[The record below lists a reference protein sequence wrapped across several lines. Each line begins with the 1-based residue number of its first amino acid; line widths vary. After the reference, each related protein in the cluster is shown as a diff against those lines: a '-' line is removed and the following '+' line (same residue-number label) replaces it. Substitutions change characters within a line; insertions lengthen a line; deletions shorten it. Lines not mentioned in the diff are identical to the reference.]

1 MNISKLEIF
10 GFKSFAKKE
19 TVLFNSGIT
28 GIVGPNGCGKTN
40 IVDAIRWVLGEQ
52 KTKRLRSSKMEEVIF
67 NGASNVKPL
76 GLCEVFLTIENNKGL
91 LPVEYSEVEIGR
103 RLYRSGESE
112 YFINRNNCRLKDIS
126 NLFVDTG
133 LTSDAYSVIELN
145 MIEQILS
152 DKDDSRR
159 NMFEEAAGVNKYK
172 AKRRSTLKKFDL
184 NSRDLERIDDII
196 VEIQIQVKALDLQ
209 LKRFKRHE
217 KLTNELQELEID
229 LASARANDLANII
242 APLEEMLKK
251 KNKLLQKNTSKKE
264 VESVEFDN
272 ARDLYLKEKESL
284 SKMKAKV
291 DNLTEKLLSEI
302 QEKNQESSRGVGLLE
317 DELQKKIS
325 QLNQFDKDYIKIV
338 SNQDVTKSLSD
349 ESKEKFK
356 NKNYTVIETD
366 KKYEKLKASIQD
378 YKDKI
383 DKYRKE
389 QEFDFSK
396 MDESIKKIKDKINN
410 SNLELENK
418 ENEVNKA
425 FIKMESIRAKLD
437 SDKFSKDD
445 LFYEIKEA
453 EMKIA
458 ESKIKKTQIEQNIIE
473 KFGSNVKLKKLKEYN
488 ISDMVFRV
496 EKIKRSID
504 SIGPINWAVKDE
516 YEEKS
521 SRLNNLLEQKSDL
534 IDAENNLKEAIKK
547 IDNVAQKQFLD
558 TYDKVKE
565 NFETMFTVFFNGG
578 KGSIELS
585 DPSDPLN
592 SDINIF
598 AQPPGKRNNSLKMLS
613 AGEKS
618 LTAIAL
624 LFSIYQYKPSPFC
637 ILDEI
642 DAPLDDIN
650 IKKFTD
656 VFELWKTGGALE
668 IEEIKKNDDEYHF
681 NVTRCKYA
689 EMYNEMGLKD
699 IGQLLSCNRDYNF
712 SVGFDKNLI
721 LERKKTIMEGHSC
734 CTFRYSNKEKT

>member
-1 MNISKLEIF
+1 MHISKLEIF

-19 TVLFNSGIT
+19 TVVFDSGIT

-52 KTKRLRSSKMEEVIF
+52 KTKRLRSSKMEDVIF

-159 NMFEEAAGVNKYK
+159 QMFEEAAGVNKYK
-172 AKRRSTLKKFDL
+172 AKRKSALRKFDL

-196 VEIQIQVKALDLQ
+196 LEIEIQVKALDLQ

-217 KLTNELQELEID
+217 KLTSELKELELD
-229 LASARANDLANII
+229 LASARMTDLENVIL
-242 APLEEMLKK
+242 PLEEMLKK
-251 KNKLLQKNTSKKE
+251 KNKVLQKTNSKKE

-272 ARDLYLKEKESL
+272 SREAYLKEKESL
-284 SKMKAKV
+284 ATMKAKV
-291 DNLTEKLLSEI
+291 DKLTEKLLLEI
-302 QEKNQESSRGVGLLE
+302 QEKNLESSKGVGLLE

-338 SNQDVTKSLSD
+338 SNQDVTNSLSD

-356 NKNYTVIETD
+356 NNNYTVIETD
-366 KKYEKLKASIQD
+366 KKYEKLKASIED

-396 MDESIKKIKDKINN
+396 MDESIKKIQDQINSN
-410 SNLELENK
+410 NLELEKK
-418 ENEVNKA
+418 ENDANKA

-437 SDKFSKDD
+437 SEKFSKDD

-473 KFGSNVKLKKLKEYN
+473 KFGNDVVLRDVKDYN

-516 YEEKS
+516 HEEKTA
-521 SRLNNLLEQKSDL
+521 RLNNLLEQKADL

-547 IDNVAQKQFLD
+547 IDMVAQEQFFE
-558 TYDKVKE
+558 TYNQVKE
-565 NFETMFTVFFNGG
+565 NFEKIFTVFFNGG

-585 DPSDPLN
+585 DPNDPLN

-598 AQPPGKRNNSLKMLS
+598 AQPPGKRNNTLKMLS

-656 VFELWKTGGALE
+656 VIKDYSKTTQF
-668 IEEIKKNDDEYHF
+668 IM
-681 NVTRCKYA
+681 VTHNKLTMESADCIYGVTA
-689 EMYNEMGLKD
+689 EKQGISKLMSID
-699 IGQLLSCNRDYNF
+699 F
-712 SVGFDKNLI
+712 S
-721 LERKKTIMEGHSC
+721 
-734 CTFRYSNKEKT
+734 

>member
-19 TVLFNSGIT
+19 TILFNSGIT

-172 AKRRSTLKKFDL
+172 SKRRSALKKFDL

-217 KLTNELQELEID
+217 KLTNELQELELN
-229 LASARANDLANII
+229 LASARVADLANII

-272 ARDLYLKEKESL
+272 ARDSYLNEKESL

-291 DNLTEKLLSEI
+291 DSLTEKLLSEI

-338 SNQDVTKSLSD
+338 SNQDVTKNLSD

-396 MDESIKKIKDKINN
+396 MDESIKKIKDKINAN
-410 SNLELENK
+410 NLELENK
-418 ENEVNKA
+418 ENDVNKA

-458 ESKIKKTQIEQNIIE
+458 ESKIKKNQIEQSVIE
-473 KFGSNVKLKKLKEYN
+473 KFGSDVKLKHLKEYN
-488 ISDMVFRV
+488 ISDMVFRI

-516 YEEKS
+516 HEEKS
-521 SRLNNLLEQKSDL
+521 ARLNNLLDQKSDL

-547 IDNVAQKQFLD
+547 IDRVAQEQFLK
-558 TYDKVKE
+558 TYNEVKE

-585 DPSDPLN
+585 DGNDPLN

-650 IKKFTD
+650 IKKFTEVIKD
-656 VFELWKTGGALE
+656 YSKTTQF
-668 IEEIKKNDDEYHF
+668 IM
-681 NVTRCKYA
+681 VTHNKLTMESADCIYGVTA
-689 EMYNEMGLKD
+689 EKQGISKLMSID
-699 IGQLLSCNRDYNF
+699 F
-712 SVGFDKNLI
+712 S
-721 LERKKTIMEGHSC
+721 
-734 CTFRYSNKEKT
+734 

>member
-1 MNISKLEIF
+1 MHISKLEIF

-19 TVLFNSGIT
+19 TVVFDSGIT

-52 KTKRLRSSKMEEVIF
+52 KTKRLRSSKMEDVIF

-159 NMFEEAAGVNKYK
+159 QMFEEAAGVNKYK
-172 AKRRSTLKKFDL
+172 AKRKSALRKFDL

-196 VEIQIQVKALDLQ
+196 LEIEIQVKALDLQ

-217 KLTNELQELEID
+217 KLTSELKELELD
-229 LASARANDLANII
+229 LASARMTDLENVIL
-242 APLEEMLKK
+242 PLEEMLKK
-251 KNKLLQKNTSKKE
+251 KNKVLQKTNSKKE

-272 ARDLYLKEKESL
+272 SREAYLKEKESL
-284 SKMKAKV
+284 ATMKAKV
-291 DNLTEKLLSEI
+291 DKLTEKLLLEI
-302 QEKNQESSRGVGLLE
+302 QEKNLESSKGVGLLE

-338 SNQDVTKSLSD
+338 SNQDVTNSLSD

-356 NKNYTVIETD
+356 NNNYTVIETD
-366 KKYEKLKASIQD
+366 KKYEKLKASIED

-396 MDESIKKIKDKINN
+396 MDESIKKIQDQINSN
-410 SNLELENK
+410 NLELEKK
-418 ENEVNKA
+418 ENDVNKA

-473 KFGSNVKLKKLKEYN
+473 KFGNDVVLRDVKDYN

-504 SIGPINWAVKDE
+504 SIGPINWAAKDE
-516 YEEKS
+516 HEEKTA
-521 SRLNNLLEQKSDL
+521 RLNNLLEQKADL

-547 IDNVAQKQFLD
+547 IDMVAQEQFFE
-558 TYDKVKE
+558 TYNQVKE
-565 NFETMFTVFFNGG
+565 NFEKMFTVFFNGG

-585 DPSDPLN
+585 DPNDPLN

-598 AQPPGKRNNSLKMLS
+598 AQPPGKRNNTLKMLS

-656 VFELWKTGGALE
+656 VIKDYSKTTQF
-668 IEEIKKNDDEYHF
+668 IM
-681 NVTRCKYA
+681 VTHNKLTMESADCIYGVTA
-689 EMYNEMGLKD
+689 EKQGISKLMSID
-699 IGQLLSCNRDYNF
+699 F
-712 SVGFDKNLI
+712 S
-721 LERKKTIMEGHSC
+721 
-734 CTFRYSNKEKT
+734 

>member
-19 TVLFNSGIT
+19 TILFNSGIT

-159 NMFEEAAGVNKYK
+159 KMFEEAAGVNKYK
-172 AKRRSTLKKFDL
+172 SKRRSALKKFDL

-196 VEIQIQVKALDLQ
+196 VEIQLQVKALDLQ

-217 KLTNELQELEID
+217 KLSRELKELEID
-229 LASARANDLANII
+229 LSSARIMDLDNII
-242 APLEEMLKK
+242 VPLESMLKK
-251 KNKLLQKNTSKKE
+251 KNTLLKKNTSKKE

-272 ARDLYLKEKESL
+272 ARDAYLKEKEEL

-291 DNLTEKLLSEI
+291 DKLTENLLSEI
-302 QEKNQESSRGVGLLE
+302 QEKNQESSKGVGLLE
-317 DELQKKIS
+317 DELQKKIN

-338 SNQDVTKSLSD
+338 SNKDVTKTLST

-366 KKYEKLKASIQD
+366 KKYDKLKASIKD

-383 DKYRKE
+383 DKYRKDK
-389 QEFDFSK
+389 EFDFSK
-396 MDESIKKIKDKINN
+396 MDESIKNIQDKIN
-410 SNLELENK
+410 SNNLDLEKK
-418 ENEVNKA
+418 ENDVNKA
-425 FIKMESIRAKLD
+425 FINMETIRAKLD

-458 ESKIKKTQIEQNIIE
+458 ESNLKKSQIMQTMVE
-473 KFGSNVKLKKLKEYN
+473 KFGKDIKLKSLKEYN

-496 EKIKRSID
+496 EKIKRSIE

-516 YEEKS
+516 HEEKS
-521 SRLNNLLEQKSDL
+521 ARLNNLLNQKSDL

-547 IDNVAQKQFLD
+547 IDNVAQEQFFE
-558 TYDKVKE
+558 TYNKVRD

-578 KGSIELS
+578 KGSLELS
-585 DPSDPLN
+585 DPDDPLN

-656 VFELWKTGGALE
+656 VIKDYSKTTQF
-668 IEEIKKNDDEYHF
+668 IM
-681 NVTRCKYA
+681 VTHNKLTMESADCIYGVTA
-689 EMYNEMGLKD
+689 EKQGISKLMSID
-699 IGQLLSCNRDYNF
+699 F
-712 SVGFDKNLI
+712 S
-721 LERKKTIMEGHSC
+721 
-734 CTFRYSNKEKT
+734 

>member
-1 MNISKLEIF
+1 MHISKLEIF

-19 TVLFNSGIT
+19 TVVFDSGIT

-52 KTKRLRSSKMEEVIF
+52 KTKRLRSSKMEDVIF

-159 NMFEEAAGVNKYK
+159 QMFEEAAGVNKYK
-172 AKRRSTLKKFDL
+172 AKRRSALKKFDL

-196 VEIQIQVKALDLQ
+196 LEIEIQVKALDLQ

-217 KLTNELQELEID
+217 KLTSELKELELD
-229 LASARANDLANII
+229 LASARITDLENVIL
-242 APLEEMLKK
+242 PLEEMLKK
-251 KNKLLQKNTSKKE
+251 KNKVLQKTTSKKE

-272 ARDLYLKEKESL
+272 SREAYLKEKESL
-284 SKMKAKV
+284 ARMKAKV
-291 DNLTEKLLSEI
+291 DKLTEKLLSEI
-302 QEKNQESSRGVGLLE
+302 QEKNQESSKGVGLLE
-317 DELQKKIS
+317 DELQKKIN

-349 ESKEKFK
+349 ESREKFK

-396 MDESIKKIKDKINN
+396 MDESIKKIQDQIN
-410 SNLELENK
+410 SNNLDLEKK
-418 ENEVNKA
+418 ENDVNKA

-473 KFGSNVKLKKLKEYN
+473 KFGNDVVLRDVKDYN

-516 YEEKS
+516 HEEKTE
-521 SRLNNLLEQKSDL
+521 RLNNLLQQRSDL

-547 IDNVAQKQFLD
+547 IDIVAEEQFLD
-558 TYDKVKE
+558 TYNQVKE
-565 NFETMFTVFFNGG
+565 NFEKMFTVFFNGG
-578 KGSIELS
+578 KGTIELS
-585 DPSDPLN
+585 DQNDPLN

-656 VFELWKTGGALE
+656 VIKDYSKTTQF
-668 IEEIKKNDDEYHF
+668 IM
-681 NVTRCKYA
+681 VTHNKLTMESADCIYGVTA
-689 EMYNEMGLKD
+689 EKQGISKLMSID
-699 IGQLLSCNRDYNF
+699 F
-712 SVGFDKNLI
+712 S
-721 LERKKTIMEGHSC
+721 
-734 CTFRYSNKEKT
+734 

>member
-1 MNISKLEIF
+1 
-10 GFKSFAKKE
+10 
-19 TVLFNSGIT
+19 
-28 GIVGPNGCGKTN
+28 
-40 IVDAIRWVLGEQ
+40 
-52 KTKRLRSSKMEEVIF
+52 MEEVIF

-159 NMFEEAAGVNKYK
+159 KMFEEAAGVNKYK
-172 AKRRSTLKKFDL
+172 SKRRSALKKFDL

-196 VEIQIQVKALDLQ
+196 VEIQLQVKALDLQ

-217 KLTNELQELEID
+217 KLSRELKELEID
-229 LASARANDLANII
+229 LSSARIMDLDNII
-242 APLEEMLKK
+242 VPLESMLKK
-251 KNKLLQKNTSKKE
+251 KNTLLKKNTSKKE

-272 ARDLYLKEKESL
+272 ARDAYLKEKEEL

-291 DNLTEKLLSEI
+291 DKLTENLLSEI
-302 QEKNQESSRGVGLLE
+302 QEKNQESSKGVGLLE
-317 DELQKKIS
+317 DELQKKIN

-338 SNQDVTKSLSD
+338 SNKDVTKTLST

-366 KKYEKLKASIQD
+366 KKYDKLKASIKD

-383 DKYRKE
+383 DKYRKDK
-389 QEFDFSK
+389 EFDFSK
-396 MDESIKKIKDKINN
+396 MDESIKNIQDKIN
-410 SNLELENK
+410 SNNLDLEKK
-418 ENEVNKA
+418 ENDVNKA
-425 FIKMESIRAKLD
+425 FINMETIRAKLD

-458 ESKIKKTQIEQNIIE
+458 ESNLKKSQIMQTMVE
-473 KFGSNVKLKKLKEYN
+473 KFGKDIKLKSLKEYN

-496 EKIKRSID
+496 EKIKRSIE

-516 YEEKS
+516 HEEKS
-521 SRLNNLLEQKSDL
+521 ARLNNLLNQKSDL

-547 IDNVAQKQFLD
+547 IDNIAQEQFFE
-558 TYDKVKE
+558 TYNKVRD

-578 KGSIELS
+578 KGSLELS
-585 DPSDPLN
+585 DPDDPLN

-656 VFELWKTGGALE
+656 VIKDYSKTTQF
-668 IEEIKKNDDEYHF
+668 IM
-681 NVTRCKYA
+681 VTHNKLTMESADCIYGVTA
-689 EMYNEMGLKD
+689 EKQGISKLMSID
-699 IGQLLSCNRDYNF
+699 F
-712 SVGFDKNLI
+712 S
-721 LERKKTIMEGHSC
+721 
-734 CTFRYSNKEKT
+734 

>member
-1 MNISKLEIF
+1 MHISKLEIF

-19 TVLFNSGIT
+19 TVVFDSGIT

-52 KTKRLRSSKMEEVIF
+52 KTKRLRSSKMEDVIF

-159 NMFEEAAGVNKYK
+159 QMFEEAAGVNKYK
-172 AKRRSTLKKFDL
+172 AKRRSALKKFDL

-196 VEIQIQVKALDLQ
+196 LEIEIQVKALDLQ

-217 KLTNELQELEID
+217 KLTSELKELELD
-229 LASARANDLANII
+229 LASARITDLENVIL
-242 APLEEMLKK
+242 PLEEMLKK
-251 KNKLLQKNTSKKE
+251 KNKVLQKTTSKKE

-272 ARDLYLKEKESL
+272 SREAYLKEKESL
-284 SKMKAKV
+284 ATMKAKV
-291 DNLTEKLLSEI
+291 DKLTEKLLSEI
-302 QEKNQESSRGVGLLE
+302 QEKNQESSKGVGLLE
-317 DELQKKIS
+317 DELQKKIN

-338 SNQDVTKSLSD
+338 SNQDVTKNLSD
-349 ESKEKFK
+349 ESREKFK

-378 YKDKI
+378 YRDKI

-396 MDESIKKIKDKINN
+396 MDESIKKIQDQIN
-410 SNLELENK
+410 SNNLDLEKK
-418 ENEVNKA
+418 ENDVNKA

-473 KFGSNVKLKKLKEYN
+473 KFGNDIVLRDVKDYN

-516 YEEKS
+516 HEEKTA
-521 SRLNNLLEQKSDL
+521 RLNNLLEQKADL

-547 IDNVAQKQFLD
+547 IDIVAQEQFFD
-558 TYDKVKE
+558 TYNQVKE

-585 DPSDPLN
+585 DPNDPLN

-656 VFELWKTGGALE
+656 VIKDYSKTTQF
-668 IEEIKKNDDEYHF
+668 IM
-681 NVTRCKYA
+681 VTHNKLTMESADCIYGVTA
-689 EMYNEMGLKD
+689 EKQGISKLMSID
-699 IGQLLSCNRDYNF
+699 F
-712 SVGFDKNLI
+712 S
-721 LERKKTIMEGHSC
+721 
-734 CTFRYSNKEKT
+734 

>member
-1 MNISKLEIF
+1 MHISKLEIF

-19 TVLFNSGIT
+19 TVVFDSGIT

-52 KTKRLRSSKMEEVIF
+52 KTKRLRSSKMEDVIF

-159 NMFEEAAGVNKYK
+159 QMFEEAAGVNKYK
-172 AKRRSTLKKFDL
+172 AKRRSALKKFDL

-196 VEIQIQVKALDLQ
+196 LEIEIQVKALDLQ

-217 KLTNELQELEID
+217 KLTRELKELELD
-229 LASARANDLANII
+229 LASARITDLENVIL
-242 APLEEMLKK
+242 PLEEMLKK
-251 KNKLLQKNTSKKE
+251 KNKVLQKTTSKKE

-272 ARDLYLKEKESL
+272 SREAYLKEKESL
-284 SKMKAKV
+284 AIMKAKV
-291 DNLTEKLLSEI
+291 DKLTEKLLSEI
-302 QEKNQESSRGVGLLE
+302 QEKNQESSKGVGLLE
-317 DELQKKIS
+317 DELQKKIN

-349 ESKEKFK
+349 ESREKFK

-396 MDESIKKIKDKINN
+396 MDESIKKIQDQIN
-410 SNLELENK
+410 SNNLDLEKK
-418 ENEVNKA
+418 ENDVNKA

-473 KFGSNVKLKKLKEYN
+473 KFGNDVVLRDVKDYN

-516 YEEKS
+516 HEEKTA
-521 SRLNNLLEQKSDL
+521 RLNNLLEQKADL

-547 IDNVAQKQFLD
+547 IDIVAQEQFFD
-558 TYDKVKE
+558 TYNQVKE

-585 DPSDPLN
+585 DSNDPLN

-656 VFELWKTGGALE
+656 VIKDYSKTTQF
-668 IEEIKKNDDEYHF
+668 IM
-681 NVTRCKYA
+681 VTHNKLTMESADCIYGVTA
-689 EMYNEMGLKD
+689 EKQGISKLMSID
-699 IGQLLSCNRDYNF
+699 F
-712 SVGFDKNLI
+712 S
-721 LERKKTIMEGHSC
+721 
-734 CTFRYSNKEKT
+734 

>member
-1 MNISKLEIF
+1 
-10 GFKSFAKKE
+10 
-19 TVLFNSGIT
+19 
-28 GIVGPNGCGKTN
+28 
-40 IVDAIRWVLGEQ
+40 
-52 KTKRLRSSKMEEVIF
+52 MEDVIF

-76 GLCEVFLTIENNKGL
+76 GLCEVYLTIENNKGL

-159 NMFEEAAGVNKYK
+159 QMFEEAAGVNKYK
-172 AKRRSTLKKFDL
+172 AKRRSALKKFDL

-196 VEIQIQVKALDLQ
+196 LEIEIQVKALDLQ

-217 KLTNELQELEID
+217 KLTSELKELELD
-229 LASARANDLANII
+229 LASARITDLENVIL
-242 APLEEMLKK
+242 PLEEMLKK
-251 KNKLLQKNTSKKE
+251 KNKVLQKTTSEKE

-272 ARDLYLKEKESL
+272 SREAYLKEKESL
-284 SKMKAKV
+284 ATMKAKV
-291 DNLTEKLLSEI
+291 DKLTEKLLLEI
-302 QEKNQESSRGVGLLE
+302 QEKNIESSKGVGLLE

-338 SNQDVTKSLSD
+338 SNQDVTNSLSD

-396 MDESIKKIKDKINN
+396 MDESIKKIQDQIN
-410 SNLELENK
+410 SNNLDLEKK
-418 ENEVNKA
+418 ENDVNKA

-473 KFGSNVKLKKLKEYN
+473 KFGNDVVLKDIKDYN

-516 YEEKS
+516 HEEKTA
-521 SRLNNLLEQKSDL
+521 RLNNLLQQRSDL

-547 IDNVAQKQFLD
+547 IDIVAQDQFLD
-558 TYDKVKE
+558 TYNQVKE
-565 NFETMFTVFFNGG
+565 NFEKMFTVFFNGG
-578 KGSIELS
+578 KGTIKLS
-585 DPSDPLN
+585 DPNDPLN

-656 VFELWKTGGALE
+656 VIKNYSKTTQF
-668 IEEIKKNDDEYHF
+668 IM
-681 NVTRCKYA
+681 VTHNKLTMESADCIYGVTSEKQGISKL
-689 EMYNEMGLKD
+689 MSID
-699 IGQLLSCNRDYNF
+699 F
-712 SVGFDKNLI
+712 S
-721 LERKKTIMEGHSC
+721 
-734 CTFRYSNKEKT
+734 

>member
-67 NGASNVKPL
+67 NGTSNVKPL

-172 AKRRSTLKKFDL
+172 AKRRSALKKFDL

-217 KLTNELQELEID
+217 KLTKELQELELD
-229 LASARANDLANII
+229 LASARVADLAKII
-242 APLEEMLKK
+242 TPLEEMLKK

-272 ARDLYLKEKESL
+272 ARDTYLKEKESL

-291 DNLTEKLLSEI
+291 DSLTEKLLSEI

-317 DELQKKIS
+317 DELQRKIS

-396 MDESIKKIKDKINN
+396 MDESIKKIKDKININ
-410 SNLELENK
+410 NLELENK
-418 ENEVNKA
+418 ENDVNKA

-437 SDKFSKDD
+437 SDNFSKDD

-473 KFGSNVKLKKLKEYN
+473 KFGSNVKLKQLKEYN

-521 SRLNNLLEQKSDL
+521 ARLNNLLEQKSDL

-547 IDNVAQKQFLD
+547 IDNVAQEQFLN
-558 TYDKVKE
+558 TYNDVKE

-585 DPSDPLN
+585 DPKDPLN

-598 AQPPGKRNNSLKMLS
+598 AQPPGKRNDSLKMLS

-650 IKKFTD
+650 IKKFTEVIKD
-656 VFELWKTGGALE
+656 YSKTTQF
-668 IEEIKKNDDEYHF
+668 IM
-681 NVTRCKYA
+681 VTHNKLTMESADCIYGVTA
-689 EMYNEMGLKD
+689 EKQGISKLMSID
-699 IGQLLSCNRDYNF
+699 F
-712 SVGFDKNLI
+712 S
-721 LERKKTIMEGHSC
+721 
-734 CTFRYSNKEKT
+734 

>member
-1 MNISKLEIF
+1 MHISKLEIF

-19 TVLFNSGIT
+19 TVVFDSGIT

-52 KTKRLRSSKMEEVIF
+52 KTKRLRSSKMEDVIF

-152 DKDDSRR
+152 DRDDSRR
-159 NMFEEAAGVNKYK
+159 QMFEEAAGVNKYK
-172 AKRRSTLKKFDL
+172 AKRKSALRKFDL

-196 VEIQIQVKALDLQ
+196 LEIEIQVKALDLQ

-217 KLTNELQELEID
+217 KLTSELKELELD
-229 LASARANDLANII
+229 LASARMTDLENVIL
-242 APLEEMLKK
+242 PLEEMLKK
-251 KNKLLQKNTSKKE
+251 KNKVLQKTNSKKE

-272 ARDLYLKEKESL
+272 SREAYLKEKESL
-284 SKMKAKV
+284 ATMKAKV
-291 DNLTEKLLSEI
+291 DKLTEKLLLEI
-302 QEKNQESSRGVGLLE
+302 QEKNLESSKGVGLLE

-338 SNQDVTKSLSD
+338 SNQDVTNSLSD

-356 NKNYTVIETD
+356 NNNYTVIETD
-366 KKYEKLKASIQD
+366 KKYEKLKASIED

-396 MDESIKKIKDKINN
+396 MDESIKKIQDQINSN
-410 SNLELENK
+410 NLELEKK
-418 ENEVNKA
+418 ENDVNKA

-473 KFGSNVKLKKLKEYN
+473 KFGNDVVLRDVKDYN

-516 YEEKS
+516 HEEKTA
-521 SRLNNLLEQKSDL
+521 RLNNLLEQKADL

-547 IDNVAQKQFLD
+547 IDMVAQEQFFD
-558 TYDKVKE
+558 TYNQVKE
-565 NFETMFTVFFNGG
+565 NFEKMFTVFFNGG

-585 DPSDPLN
+585 DPNDPLN

-598 AQPPGKRNNSLKMLS
+598 AQPPGKRNNTLKMLS

-656 VFELWKTGGALE
+656 VIKDYSKTTQF
-668 IEEIKKNDDEYHF
+668 IM
-681 NVTRCKYA
+681 VTHNKLTMESADCIYGVTA
-689 EMYNEMGLKD
+689 EKQGISKLMSID
-699 IGQLLSCNRDYNF
+699 F
-712 SVGFDKNLI
+712 S
-721 LERKKTIMEGHSC
+721 
-734 CTFRYSNKEKT
+734 

>member
-19 TVLFNSGIT
+19 TILFNSGIT

-126 NLFVDTG
+126 NLFIDTG

-159 NMFEEAAGVNKYK
+159 KMFEEAAGVNKYK
-172 AKRRSTLKKFDL
+172 SKRQSALKKFDL

-196 VEIQIQVKALDLQ
+196 VEIQLQVKALDLQ

-217 KLTNELQELEID
+217 KLSSELKELEID
-229 LASARANDLANII
+229 LSSARIMDLDNII
-242 APLEEMLKK
+242 VPLESMLKK
-251 KNKLLQKNTSKKE
+251 KNTLLKKNTSKKE

-272 ARDLYLKEKESL
+272 ARDAYLKEKEEL
-284 SKMKAKV
+284 SKMKAKI
-291 DNLTEKLLSEI
+291 DKLTENLLSEI
-302 QEKNQESSRGVGLLE
+302 QEKNQESSKGVGLLE
-317 DELQKKIS
+317 DELQKKIN

-338 SNQDVTKSLSD
+338 SNKDVTKTLST

-366 KKYEKLKASIQD
+366 KKYDKLKASIKD

-383 DKYRKE
+383 DKYRKDK
-389 QEFDFSK
+389 EFDFSK
-396 MDESIKKIKDKINN
+396 MDESIKNIQDKIN
-410 SNLELENK
+410 SNNLDLEKK
-418 ENEVNKA
+418 ENDVNKA
-425 FIKMESIRAKLD
+425 FINMETIRAKLD

-458 ESKIKKTQIEQNIIE
+458 ESNLKKSQIMQTMVE
-473 KFGSNVKLKKLKEYN
+473 KFGKDIKLKSLKEYN

-496 EKIKRSID
+496 EKIKRSIE

-516 YEEKS
+516 HEEKS
-521 SRLNNLLEQKSDL
+521 ARLNNLLNQKSDL

-547 IDNVAQKQFLD
+547 IDNIAQEQFFE
-558 TYDKVKE
+558 TYNKVRD

-578 KGSIELS
+578 KGSLELS
-585 DPSDPLN
+585 DPDNPLN

-656 VFELWKTGGALE
+656 VIKDYSKTTQF
-668 IEEIKKNDDEYHF
+668 IM
-681 NVTRCKYA
+681 VTHNKLTMESADCIYGVTA
-689 EMYNEMGLKD
+689 EKQGISKLMSID
-699 IGQLLSCNRDYNF
+699 F
-712 SVGFDKNLI
+712 S
-721 LERKKTIMEGHSC
+721 
-734 CTFRYSNKEKT
+734 

>member
-1 MNISKLEIF
+1 MHISKLEIF

-19 TVLFNSGIT
+19 TVVFDSGIT

-52 KTKRLRSSKMEEVIF
+52 KTKRLRSSKMEDVIF

-159 NMFEEAAGVNKYK
+159 QMFEEAAGVNKYK
-172 AKRRSTLKKFDL
+172 AKRKSALRKFDL

-196 VEIQIQVKALDLQ
+196 LEIEIQVKALDLQ

-217 KLTNELQELEID
+217 KLTSELKELELD
-229 LASARANDLANII
+229 LASARMTDLENVIL
-242 APLEEMLKK
+242 PLEEMLKK
-251 KNKLLQKNTSKKE
+251 KNKVLQKTNSKKE

-272 ARDLYLKEKESL
+272 SREAYLKEKESL
-284 SKMKAKV
+284 ATMKAKV
-291 DNLTEKLLSEI
+291 DKLTEKLLLEI
-302 QEKNQESSRGVGLLE
+302 QEKNLESSKGVGLLE

-338 SNQDVTKSLSD
+338 SNQDVTNSLSD

-356 NKNYTVIETD
+356 NNNYTVIETD
-366 KKYEKLKASIQD
+366 KKYEKLKASIED

-396 MDESIKKIKDKINN
+396 MDESIKKIQDQINSN
-410 SNLELENK
+410 NLELEKK
-418 ENEVNKA
+418 ENDVNKA

-473 KFGSNVKLKKLKEYN
+473 KFGNDVVLRDVKDYN

-516 YEEKS
+516 HEEKTA
-521 SRLNNLLEQKSDL
+521 RLNNLLEQKADL

-547 IDNVAQKQFLD
+547 IDIVAQEQFFD
-558 TYDKVKE
+558 TYNQVKE
-565 NFETMFTVFFNGG
+565 NFEKMFTVFFNGG

-585 DPSDPLN
+585 DPNDPLN

-598 AQPPGKRNNSLKMLS
+598 AQPPGKRNNTLKMLS

-656 VFELWKTGGALE
+656 VIKDYSKTTQF
-668 IEEIKKNDDEYHF
+668 IM
-681 NVTRCKYA
+681 VTHNKLTMESADCIYGVTA
-689 EMYNEMGLKD
+689 EKQGISKLMSID
-699 IGQLLSCNRDYNF
+699 F
-712 SVGFDKNLI
+712 S
-721 LERKKTIMEGHSC
+721 
-734 CTFRYSNKEKT
+734 

>member
-19 TVLFNSGIT
+19 TVVFDSGIT

-52 KTKRLRSSKMEEVIF
+52 KTKRLRSSKMEDVIF

-76 GLCEVFLTIENNKGL
+76 GLCEVYLTIENNKGL

-159 NMFEEAAGVNKYK
+159 QMFEEAAGVNKYK
-172 AKRRSTLKKFDL
+172 AKRRSALKKFDL

-196 VEIQIQVKALDLQ
+196 LEIEIQVKALDLQ

-217 KLTNELQELEID
+217 KLTSELKELELD
-229 LASARANDLANII
+229 LASARITDLENVIL
-242 APLEEMLKK
+242 PLEEMLKK
-251 KNKLLQKNTSKKE
+251 KNKVLQKTTSKKE

-272 ARDLYLKEKESL
+272 SREAYLKEKESL
-284 SKMKAKV
+284 ATMKAKV
-291 DNLTEKLLSEI
+291 DKLTEKLLLEI
-302 QEKNQESSRGVGLLE
+302 QEKNIESSKGVGLLE

-338 SNQDVTKSLSD
+338 SNQDVTNSLSD

-366 KKYEKLKASIQD
+366 KKYEKLKASIED

-396 MDESIKKIKDKINN
+396 MDKSIKKIQDQINSN
-410 SNLELENK
+410 NLELEKK
-418 ENEVNKA
+418 ENDVNKA

-437 SDKFSKDD
+437 SEKFSKDD

-473 KFGSNVKLKKLKEYN
+473 KFGNDIVLRDIKDYN

-516 YEEKS
+516 HEEKTA
-521 SRLNNLLEQKSDL
+521 RLNNLLEQKADL

-547 IDNVAQKQFLD
+547 IDIVAQEQFFD
-558 TYDKVKE
+558 TYNQVKE

-585 DPSDPLN
+585 DPNDPLN

-598 AQPPGKRNNSLKMLS
+598 AQPPGKRNNTLKMLS

-656 VFELWKTGGALE
+656 VIKDYSKTTQF
-668 IEEIKKNDDEYHF
+668 IM
-681 NVTRCKYA
+681 VTHNKLTMESADCIYGVTA
-689 EMYNEMGLKD
+689 EKQGISKLMSID
-699 IGQLLSCNRDYNF
+699 F
-712 SVGFDKNLI
+712 S
-721 LERKKTIMEGHSC
+721 
-734 CTFRYSNKEKT
+734 

>member
-229 LASARANDLANII
+229 LASARINDLANII

-547 IDNVAQKQFLD
+547 IDDVAQKQFLD

-656 VFELWKTGGALE
+656 VIKDYSKTTQF
-668 IEEIKKNDDEYHF
+668 IM
-681 NVTRCKYA
+681 VTHNKLTMESADCIYGVTA
-689 EMYNEMGLKD
+689 EKQGISKLMSID
-699 IGQLLSCNRDYNF
+699 F
-712 SVGFDKNLI
+712 S
-721 LERKKTIMEGHSC
+721 
-734 CTFRYSNKEKT
+734 

>member
-1 MNISKLEIF
+1 MHISKLEIF

-19 TVLFNSGIT
+19 TVVFDSGIT

-52 KTKRLRSSKMEEVIF
+52 KTKRLRSSKMEDVIF

-91 LPVEYSEVEIGR
+91 LPVEFSEVEIGR

-159 NMFEEAAGVNKYK
+159 QMFEEAAGVNKYK
-172 AKRRSTLKKFDL
+172 AKRKSALRKFDL

-196 VEIQIQVKALDLQ
+196 LEIEIQVKALDLQ

-217 KLTNELQELEID
+217 KLTSELKELELD
-229 LASARANDLANII
+229 LASARMTDLENVIL
-242 APLEEMLKK
+242 PLEEMLKK
-251 KNKLLQKNTSKKE
+251 KNKVLQKTNSKKE

-272 ARDLYLKEKESL
+272 SREAYLKEKESL
-284 SKMKAKV
+284 ATMKAKV
-291 DNLTEKLLSEI
+291 DKLTEKLLLEI
-302 QEKNQESSRGVGLLE
+302 QEKNLESSKGVGLLE

-338 SNQDVTKSLSD
+338 SNQDVTNSLSD

-356 NKNYTVIETD
+356 NNNYTVIETD
-366 KKYEKLKASIQD
+366 KKYEKLKASIED
-378 YKDKI
+378 YKYKI

-389 QEFDFSK
+389 QELDFSK
-396 MDESIKKIKDKINN
+396 MDKSIKKIQDQINSN
-410 SNLELENK
+410 NLELEKK
-418 ENEVNKA
+418 ENDVNKA

-473 KFGSNVKLKKLKEYN
+473 KFGNDVVLRDVKDYN
-488 ISDMVFRV
+488 ISDMVFRL

-516 YEEKS
+516 HEEKTA
-521 SRLNNLLEQKSDL
+521 RLNNLLEQKADL

-547 IDNVAQKQFLD
+547 IDIVAQEQFFD
-558 TYDKVKE
+558 TYNQVKE
-565 NFETMFTVFFNGG
+565 NFEKMFAVFFNGG

-585 DPSDPLN
+585 DSNDPLN
-592 SDINIF
+592 SDINIL
-598 AQPPGKRNNSLKMLS
+598 AQPPGKRNNTLKMLS

-656 VFELWKTGGALE
+656 VIKDYSKTTQF
-668 IEEIKKNDDEYHF
+668 IM
-681 NVTRCKYA
+681 VTHNKLTMESADCIYGVTA
-689 EMYNEMGLKD
+689 EKQGISKLMSID
-699 IGQLLSCNRDYNF
+699 F
-712 SVGFDKNLI
+712 S
-721 LERKKTIMEGHSC
+721 
-734 CTFRYSNKEKT
+734 

>member
-1 MNISKLEIF
+1 MHISKLEIF

-19 TVLFNSGIT
+19 TVVFDSGIT

-52 KTKRLRSSKMEEVIF
+52 KTKRLRSSKMEDVIF

-159 NMFEEAAGVNKYK
+159 QMFEEAAGVNKYK
-172 AKRRSTLKKFDL
+172 AKRKSALRKFDL

-196 VEIQIQVKALDLQ
+196 LEIEIQVKALDLQ

-217 KLTNELQELEID
+217 KLTSELKELELD
-229 LASARANDLANII
+229 LASARMTDLENVIL
-242 APLEEMLKK
+242 PLEEMLKK
-251 KNKLLQKNTSKKE
+251 KNKVLQKTNSKKE

-272 ARDLYLKEKESL
+272 SREAYLKEKESL
-284 SKMKAKV
+284 ATMKAKV
-291 DNLTEKLLSEI
+291 DKLTEKLLLEI
-302 QEKNQESSRGVGLLE
+302 QEKNLESSKGVGLLE

-338 SNQDVTKSLSD
+338 SNQDVTNSLSD

-356 NKNYTVIETD
+356 NNNYTVIETD
-366 KKYEKLKASIQD
+366 KKYEKLKASIED

-396 MDESIKKIKDKINN
+396 MDESIKKIQDQINSN
-410 SNLELENK
+410 NLELEKK
-418 ENEVNKA
+418 ENDVNKA

-473 KFGSNVKLKKLKEYN
+473 KFGNDVVLRDVKDYN

-516 YEEKS
+516 HEEKTA
-521 SRLNNLLEQKSDL
+521 RLNNLLEQKADL

-547 IDNVAQKQFLD
+547 IDMVAQEQFFD
-558 TYDKVKE
+558 TYNQVKE
-565 NFETMFTVFFNGG
+565 NFEKMFTVFFNGG

-585 DPSDPLN
+585 DSNDPLN

-598 AQPPGKRNNSLKMLS
+598 AQPPGKRNNTLKMLS

-656 VFELWKTGGALE
+656 VIKDYSKTTQF
-668 IEEIKKNDDEYHF
+668 IM
-681 NVTRCKYA
+681 VTHNKLTMESADCIYGVTA
-689 EMYNEMGLKD
+689 EKQGISKLMSID
-699 IGQLLSCNRDYNF
+699 F
-712 SVGFDKNLI
+712 S
-721 LERKKTIMEGHSC
+721 
-734 CTFRYSNKEKT
+734 

>member
-19 TVLFNSGIT
+19 TILFNSGIT

-159 NMFEEAAGVNKYK
+159 KMFEEAAGVNKYK
-172 AKRRSTLKKFDL
+172 SKRQSALKKFDL

-196 VEIQIQVKALDLQ
+196 VEIQLQVKALDLQ

-217 KLTNELQELEID
+217 KLSSELKELEID
-229 LASARANDLANII
+229 LSSARIMDLDNII
-242 APLEEMLKK
+242 VPLESMLKK
-251 KNKLLQKNTSKKE
+251 KNTLLKKNTSKKE

-272 ARDLYLKEKESL
+272 ARDAYLKEKEEL
-284 SKMKAKV
+284 SIMKAKI
-291 DNLTEKLLSEI
+291 DKLTENLLSEI
-302 QEKNQESSRGVGLLE
+302 QEKNQESSKGVGLLE
-317 DELQKKIS
+317 DELQKKIN

-338 SNQDVTKSLSD
+338 SNKDVTKTLST

-366 KKYEKLKASIQD
+366 KKYDKLKASIKD

-383 DKYRKE
+383 DKYRKDK
-389 QEFDFSK
+389 EFDFSK
-396 MDESIKKIKDKINN
+396 MDESIKNIQDKIN
-410 SNLELENK
+410 SNNLDLEKK
-418 ENEVNKA
+418 ENDVNKA
-425 FIKMESIRAKLD
+425 FINMETIRAKLD

-458 ESKIKKTQIEQNIIE
+458 ESNLKKSQIMQTMVE
-473 KFGSNVKLKKLKEYN
+473 KFGKDIKLKSLKQYN

-496 EKIKRSID
+496 EKIKRSIE

-516 YEEKS
+516 HEEKS
-521 SRLNNLLEQKSDL
+521 ARLNNLLNQKSDL

-547 IDNVAQKQFLD
+547 IDNIAQEQFFE
-558 TYDKVKE
+558 TYNKVRD

-578 KGSIELS
+578 KGSLELS
-585 DPSDPLN
+585 DPDDPLN
-592 SDINIF
+592 SNINIF

-656 VFELWKTGGALE
+656 VIKDYSKTTQF
-668 IEEIKKNDDEYHF
+668 IM
-681 NVTRCKYA
+681 VTHNKLTMESADCIYGVTA
-689 EMYNEMGLKD
+689 EKQGISKLMSID
-699 IGQLLSCNRDYNF
+699 F
-712 SVGFDKNLI
+712 S
-721 LERKKTIMEGHSC
+721 
-734 CTFRYSNKEKT
+734 

>member
-1 MNISKLEIF
+1 MHISKLEIF

-19 TVLFNSGIT
+19 TVVFDSGIT

-52 KTKRLRSSKMEEVIF
+52 KTKRLRSSKMEDVIF

-152 DKDDSRR
+152 NKDDSRR
-159 NMFEEAAGVNKYK
+159 QMFEEAAGVNKYK
-172 AKRRSTLKKFDL
+172 AKRKSALRKFDL

-196 VEIQIQVKALDLQ
+196 LEIEIQVKALDLQ

-217 KLTNELQELEID
+217 KLTSELKELELD
-229 LASARANDLANII
+229 LASARMTDLENVIL
-242 APLEEMLKK
+242 PLEEMLKK
-251 KNKLLQKNTSKKE
+251 KNKVLQKTNSKKE

-272 ARDLYLKEKESL
+272 SREAYLKEKESL
-284 SKMKAKV
+284 ATMKAKV
-291 DNLTEKLLSEI
+291 DKLTEKLLLEI
-302 QEKNQESSRGVGLLE
+302 QEKNLESSKGVGLLE

-338 SNQDVTKSLSD
+338 SNQDVNNSLSD

-356 NKNYTVIETD
+356 NNNYTVIETD

-396 MDESIKKIKDKINN
+396 MDESIKKIQDQINSN
-410 SNLELENK
+410 NLELEKK
-418 ENEVNKA
+418 ENDVNKA

-473 KFGSNVKLKKLKEYN
+473 KFGNDVVLRDVKDYN

-516 YEEKS
+516 HEEKTA
-521 SRLNNLLEQKSDL
+521 RLNNLLEQKADL

-547 IDNVAQKQFLD
+547 IDMVAQEQFFD
-558 TYDKVKE
+558 TYNQVKE
-565 NFETMFTVFFNGG
+565 NFEKMFTVFFNGG

-585 DPSDPLN
+585 DPNDPLN

-598 AQPPGKRNNSLKMLS
+598 AQPPGKRNNTLKMLS

-656 VFELWKTGGALE
+656 VIKDYSKTTQF
-668 IEEIKKNDDEYHF
+668 IM
-681 NVTRCKYA
+681 VTHNKLTMESADCIYGVTA
-689 EMYNEMGLKD
+689 EKQGISKLMSID
-699 IGQLLSCNRDYNF
+699 F
-712 SVGFDKNLI
+712 S
-721 LERKKTIMEGHSC
+721 
-734 CTFRYSNKEKT
+734 

>member
-1 MNISKLEIF
+1 MHISKLEIF

-52 KTKRLRSSKMEEVIF
+52 KTKRLRSSKMEDVIF

-159 NMFEEAAGVNKYK
+159 QMFEEAAGVNKYK
-172 AKRRSTLKKFDL
+172 AKRRSAMKKFDL
-184 NSRDLERIDDII
+184 NARDLERIDDII
-196 VEIQIQVKALDLQ
+196 IEIEIQVKALDLQ

-217 KLTNELQELEID
+217 KLTNELKDLELD
-229 LASARANDLANII
+229 LASARINDLNNII
-242 APLEEMLKK
+242 TPLEEMLKK
-251 KNKLLQKNTSKKE
+251 KNKVLQKNTSKKE

-272 ARDLYLKEKESL
+272 SRNEYLNEKESL

-291 DNLTEKLLSEI
+291 DKLTEKLLSEI
-302 QEKNQESSRGVGLLE
+302 QEKNQESSKGVGLLE
-317 DELQKKIS
+317 DELQKKIN

-338 SNQDVTKSLSD
+338 SNQDVTKNLSD
-349 ESKEKFK
+349 ESREKFK
-356 NKNYTVIETD
+356 NKNYTVIESD

-396 MDESIKKIKDKINN
+396 MDDSIKKIQDQINSN
-410 SNLELENK
+410 NLELEKK
-418 ENEVNKA
+418 ENDVNKA

-458 ESKIKKTQIEQNIIE
+458 ESKIKKNQIEQNIIE
-473 KFGSNVKLKKLKEYN
+473 KFGNDVVLSDLKKYN

-496 EKIKRSID
+496 EKIKKSID

-516 YEEKS
+516 YKEKTA
-521 SRLNNLLEQKSDL
+521 RLNNLLQQRSDL

-547 IDNVAQKQFLD
+547 IDIVAQDQFLD
-558 TYDKVKE
+558 TYNQVKE
-565 NFETMFTVFFNGG
+565 NFEKMFTVFFNGG
-578 KGSIELS
+578 KGTIKLS
-585 DPSDPLN
+585 DPNDPLN

-656 VFELWKTGGALE
+656 VIKNYSKTTQF
-668 IEEIKKNDDEYHF
+668 IM
-681 NVTRCKYA
+681 VTHNKLTMESADCIYGVTA
-689 EMYNEMGLKD
+689 EKQGISKLMSID
-699 IGQLLSCNRDYNF
+699 F
-712 SVGFDKNLI
+712 S
-721 LERKKTIMEGHSC
+721 
-734 CTFRYSNKEKT
+734 

>member
-19 TVLFNSGIT
+19 TILFNSGIT

-159 NMFEEAAGVNKYK
+159 KMFEEAAGVNKYK
-172 AKRRSTLKKFDL
+172 SKRQSALKKFDL

-196 VEIQIQVKALDLQ
+196 VEIQLQVKALDLQ

-217 KLTNELQELEID
+217 KLSSELKELEID
-229 LASARANDLANII
+229 LSSARIMDLDNII
-242 APLEEMLKK
+242 VPLESMLKK
-251 KNKLLQKNTSKKE
+251 KNTLLKKNTSKKE

-272 ARDLYLKEKESL
+272 ARDAYLKEKEEL
-284 SKMKAKV
+284 SKMKAKI
-291 DNLTEKLLSEI
+291 DKLTENLLSEI
-302 QEKNQESSRGVGLLE
+302 QEKNQESSKGVGLLE
-317 DELQKKIS
+317 DELQKKIN
-325 QLNQFDKDYIKIV
+325 QLNQFDNDYIKIV
-338 SNQDVTKSLSD
+338 SNKDVTKTLST

-366 KKYEKLKASIQD
+366 KKYDKLKASIKD

-383 DKYRKE
+383 DKYRKDK
-389 QEFDFSK
+389 EFDFSK
-396 MDESIKKIKDKINN
+396 MDESIKNIQDKIN
-410 SNLELENK
+410 SNNLDLEKK
-418 ENEVNKA
+418 ENDVNKA
-425 FIKMESIRAKLD
+425 FINMETIRAKLD

-458 ESKIKKTQIEQNIIE
+458 ESNLKKSQIMQAMVE
-473 KFGSNVKLKKLKEYN
+473 KFGKDIKLKPLKKYN

-496 EKIKRSID
+496 EKIKRSIE

-516 YEEKS
+516 HEEKS
-521 SRLNNLLEQKSDL
+521 ARLNNLLNQKSDL

-547 IDNVAQKQFLD
+547 IDNIAQKQFFE
-558 TYDKVKE
+558 TYNKIRD
-565 NFETMFTVFFNGG
+565 NFEKMFTVFFNGG
-578 KGSIELS
+578 KGSLELS
-585 DPSDPLN
+585 DPDNPLN

-656 VFELWKTGGALE
+656 VIKDYSKTTQF
-668 IEEIKKNDDEYHF
+668 IM
-681 NVTRCKYA
+681 VTHNKLTMESADCIYGVTA
-689 EMYNEMGLKD
+689 EKQGISKLMSID
-699 IGQLLSCNRDYNF
+699 F
-712 SVGFDKNLI
+712 S
-721 LERKKTIMEGHSC
+721 
-734 CTFRYSNKEKT
+734 

>member
-488 ISDMVFRV
+488 ISDMVFRI
-496 EKIKRSID
+496 EKIKKSIE

-656 VFELWKTGGALE
+656 VIKDYSKTTQF
-668 IEEIKKNDDEYHF
+668 IM
-681 NVTRCKYA
+681 VTHNKLTMESADCIYGVTA
-689 EMYNEMGLKD
+689 EKQGISKLMSID
-699 IGQLLSCNRDYNF
+699 F
-712 SVGFDKNLI
+712 S
-721 LERKKTIMEGHSC
+721 
-734 CTFRYSNKEKT
+734 

>member
-1 MNISKLEIF
+1 MHISKLEIF

-19 TVLFNSGIT
+19 TVVFDSGIT

-52 KTKRLRSSKMEEVIF
+52 KTKRLRSSKMEDVIF

-103 RLYRSGESE
+103 RLYRTGESE

-159 NMFEEAAGVNKYK
+159 QMFEEAAGVNKYK
-172 AKRRSTLKKFDL
+172 AKRKSALRKFDL

-196 VEIQIQVKALDLQ
+196 LEIEIQVKALDLQ

-217 KLTNELQELEID
+217 KLTSELKELELD
-229 LASARANDLANII
+229 LASARMTDLENVIL
-242 APLEEMLKK
+242 PLEEMLKK
-251 KNKLLQKNTSKKE
+251 KNKVLQKTNSKKE

-272 ARDLYLKEKESL
+272 SREAYLKEKESL
-284 SKMKAKV
+284 ATMKAKV
-291 DNLTEKLLSEI
+291 DKHTEKLLLEI
-302 QEKNQESSRGVGLLE
+302 QEKNLESSKGVGLLE

-338 SNQDVTKSLSD
+338 SNQDVTNSLSD

-356 NKNYTVIETD
+356 NNNYTVIETD
-366 KKYEKLKASIQD
+366 KKYEKLKASIED

-396 MDESIKKIKDKINN
+396 MDESIKKIQDQINSN
-410 SNLELENK
+410 NLELEKK
-418 ENEVNKA
+418 ENDVNKA

-473 KFGSNVKLKKLKEYN
+473 KFGNDVVLRDVKDYN

-516 YEEKS
+516 HEEKTA
-521 SRLNNLLEQKSDL
+521 RLNNLLEQKADL

-547 IDNVAQKQFLD
+547 IDIVAQEQFFD
-558 TYDKVKE
+558 TYNKVKE

-585 DPSDPLN
+585 DPNDPLN

-598 AQPPGKRNNSLKMLS
+598 AQPPGKRNNTLKMLS

-656 VFELWKTGGALE
+656 VIKDYSKTTQF
-668 IEEIKKNDDEYHF
+668 IM
-681 NVTRCKYA
+681 VTHNKLTMESADCIYGVTA
-689 EMYNEMGLKD
+689 EKQGISKLMSID
-699 IGQLLSCNRDYNF
+699 F
-712 SVGFDKNLI
+712 S
-721 LERKKTIMEGHSC
+721 
-734 CTFRYSNKEKT
+734 

>member
-1 MNISKLEIF
+1 MHISKLEIF

-19 TVLFNSGIT
+19 TVVFDSGIT

-52 KTKRLRSSKMEEVIF
+52 KTKRLRSSKMEDVIF

-159 NMFEEAAGVNKYK
+159 QMFEEAAGVNKYK
-172 AKRRSTLKKFDL
+172 AKRKSALRKFDL

-196 VEIQIQVKALDLQ
+196 LEIEIQVKALDLQ

-217 KLTNELQELEID
+217 KLTSELKELELD
-229 LASARANDLANII
+229 LASARMTDLENVIL
-242 APLEEMLKK
+242 PLEEMLKK
-251 KNKLLQKNTSKKE
+251 KNKVLQKTNSKKE

-272 ARDLYLKEKESL
+272 SREAYLKEKESL
-284 SKMKAKV
+284 ATMKAKV
-291 DNLTEKLLSEI
+291 DKLTEKLLLEI
-302 QEKNQESSRGVGLLE
+302 QEKNLESSKGVGLLE

-338 SNQDVTKSLSD
+338 SNQDVTNSLSD

-356 NKNYTVIETD
+356 NNNYTVIETD
-366 KKYEKLKASIQD
+366 KKYEKLKASIED

-396 MDESIKKIKDKINN
+396 MDESIKKIQDQINSN
-410 SNLELENK
+410 NLELEKK
-418 ENEVNKA
+418 ENDVNKA

-473 KFGSNVKLKKLKEYN
+473 KFGNDVVLRDVKDYN

-516 YEEKS
+516 HEEKTA
-521 SRLNNLLEQKSDL
+521 RLNNLLEQKADL

-547 IDNVAQKQFLD
+547 IDMVAQEQFLD
-558 TYDKVKE
+558 TYNQVKE
-565 NFETMFTVFFNGG
+565 NFKKMFTVFFNGG

-585 DPSDPLN
+585 DPNDPLN

-598 AQPPGKRNNSLKMLS
+598 AQPPGKRNNTLKMLS

-656 VFELWKTGGALE
+656 VIKDYSKTTQF
-668 IEEIKKNDDEYHF
+668 IM
-681 NVTRCKYA
+681 VTHNKLTMESADCIYGVTA
-689 EMYNEMGLKD
+689 EKQGISKLMSID
-699 IGQLLSCNRDYNF
+699 F
-712 SVGFDKNLI
+712 S
-721 LERKKTIMEGHSC
+721 
-734 CTFRYSNKEKT
+734 

>member
-1 MNISKLEIF
+1 MHISKLELF

-19 TVLFNSGIT
+19 TVLFDSGIT

-52 KTKRLRSSKMEEVIF
+52 KTSRLRSSKMEDVIF

-91 LPVEYSEVEIGR
+91 LPVEYEEVEIGR

-159 NMFEEAAGVNKYK
+159 QMFEEAAGVNKYK
-172 AKRRSTLKKFDL
+172 AKRKSALKKFDL
-184 NSRDLERIDDII
+184 NSRDLERIDDIV
-196 VEIQIQVKALDLQ
+196 VEIQFQVKALELQ

-217 KLTNELQELEID
+217 KLTDELKNLEIN
-229 LASARANDLANII
+229 LSSARIVELKEII
-242 APLEEMLKK
+242 VPLEEMLKE
-251 KNKLLQKNTSKKE
+251 KNKLLKKNTSKKK
-264 VESVEFDN
+264 VESIEFDI
-272 ARDLYLKEKESL
+272 ARENYLNEKDSL
-284 SKMKAKV
+284 SKMKSKV
-291 DNLTEKLLSEI
+291 DKLTEELLAEI
-302 QEKNQESSRGVGLLE
+302 QLKNKESSKGVGLLE
-317 DELQKKIS
+317 DELQLKIN

-338 SNQDVTKSLSD
+338 SECD
-349 ESKEKFK
+349 ECGK
-356 NKNYTVIETD
+356 NVIQTD

-383 DKYRKE
+383 DIYKKE
-389 QEFDFSK
+389 KEVDFSK
-396 MDESIKKIKDKINN
+396 MDESIKSIQKKININ
-410 SNLELENK
+410 NLELEKK
-418 ENEVNKA
+418 ENAVNKA

-445 LFYEIKEA
+445 LFYEIKDA

-458 ESKIKKTQIEQNIIE
+458 ESKIKKAQIEQNLIE
-473 KFGSNVKLKKLKEYN
+473 KFGKEVKLSTPKNYN
-488 ISDMVFRV
+488 ISDMIYKVD
-496 EKIKRSID
+496 KIKRSIE

-521 SRLNNLLEQKSDL
+521 SRLNVLLEQKADL
-534 IDAENNLKEAIKK
+534 VEAESNLKEAIKK
-547 IDNVAQKQFLD
+547 IDKVAQEQFFE
-558 TYDKVKE
+558 TFSKVKE
-565 NFETMFTVFFNGG
+565 NFEKMFTVFFNGG
-578 KGSIELS
+578 NGSIELS
-585 DPSDPLN
+585 NTDDPLN
-592 SDINIF
+592 SEINIF
-598 AQPPGKRNNSLKMLS
+598 AQPPGKRNKSLKMLS

-650 IKKFTD
+650 IRKFTE
-656 VFELWKTGGALE
+656 V
-668 IEEIKKNDDEYHF
+668 I
-681 NVTRCKYA
+681 
-689 EMYNEMGLKD
+689 
-699 IGQLLSCNRDYNF
+699 RDYSKSTQFIMVTHNKLTMESADCIYGVTAEKRGISKLMSIDF
-712 SVGFDKNLI
+712 S
-721 LERKKTIMEGHSC
+721 
-734 CTFRYSNKEKT
+734 

>member
-1 MNISKLEIF
+1 MHISKLEIF

-19 TVLFNSGIT
+19 TVVFDSGIT

-52 KTKRLRSSKMEEVIF
+52 KTKRLRSSKMEDVIF

-159 NMFEEAAGVNKYK
+159 QMFEEAAGVNKYK
-172 AKRRSTLKKFDL
+172 AKRKSALRKFDL

-196 VEIQIQVKALDLQ
+196 LEIEIQVKALDLQ

-217 KLTNELQELEID
+217 KLSSELKELELD
-229 LASARANDLANII
+229 LASARMTDLENVIL
-242 APLEEMLKK
+242 PLEEMLKK
-251 KNKLLQKNTSKKE
+251 KNKVLQKTNSKKE

-272 ARDLYLKEKESL
+272 SREAYLKEKESL
-284 SKMKAKV
+284 ATMKAKV
-291 DNLTEKLLSEI
+291 DKLTEKLLLEI
-302 QEKNQESSRGVGLLE
+302 QEKNLESSKGVGLLE

-338 SNQDVTKSLSD
+338 SNQDVTNSLSD

-356 NKNYTVIETD
+356 NNNYTVIETD
-366 KKYEKLKASIQD
+366 KKYEKLKASIED

-396 MDESIKKIKDKINN
+396 MDESIKKIQDQINSN
-410 SNLELENK
+410 NLELEKK
-418 ENEVNKA
+418 ENDVNKA

-473 KFGSNVKLKKLKEYN
+473 KFGNDVVLRDVKDYN

-516 YEEKS
+516 HEEKTA
-521 SRLNNLLEQKSDL
+521 RLNNLLEQKADL

-547 IDNVAQKQFLD
+547 IDMVAQEQFFE
-558 TYDKVKE
+558 TYNQVKE
-565 NFETMFTVFFNGG
+565 NFEKIFTVFFNGG

-585 DPSDPLN
+585 DPNDPLN

-598 AQPPGKRNNSLKMLS
+598 AQPPGKRNNTLKMLS

-656 VFELWKTGGALE
+656 VIKDYSKTTQF
-668 IEEIKKNDDEYHF
+668 IM
-681 NVTRCKYA
+681 VTHNKLTMESADCIYGVTA
-689 EMYNEMGLKD
+689 EKQGISKLMSID
-699 IGQLLSCNRDYNF
+699 F
-712 SVGFDKNLI
+712 S
-721 LERKKTIMEGHSC
+721 
-734 CTFRYSNKEKT
+734 

>member
-91 LPVEYSEVEIGR
+91 LPVEYSEIEIGR

-172 AKRRSTLKKFDL
+172 AKRRSALKKFDL

-217 KLTNELQELEID
+217 KLTKELQELELD
-229 LASARANDLANII
+229 LASARVADLAKII
-242 APLEEMLKK
+242 TPLEEMLKK

-272 ARDLYLKEKESL
+272 ARDTYLKEKESL

-291 DNLTEKLLSEI
+291 DSLTEKLLSEI

-317 DELQKKIS
+317 DELQRKIS

-396 MDESIKKIKDKINN
+396 MDESIKKIKDKININ
-410 SNLELENK
+410 NLELENK
-418 ENEVNKA
+418 ENDVNKA

-437 SDKFSKDD
+437 SDNFSKDD

-473 KFGSNVKLKKLKEYN
+473 KFGSNVKLKQLKEYN

-516 YEEKS
+516 HEEKS
-521 SRLNNLLEQKSDL
+521 ARLNNLLEQKSDL

-547 IDNVAQKQFLD
+547 IDNVAQEQFLN
-558 TYDKVKE
+558 TYNDVKE

-585 DPSDPLN
+585 DPKDPLN

-650 IKKFTD
+650 IKKFTEVIKD
-656 VFELWKTGGALE
+656 YSKTTQF
-668 IEEIKKNDDEYHF
+668 IM
-681 NVTRCKYA
+681 VTHNKLTMESADCIYGVTA
-689 EMYNEMGLKD
+689 EKQGISKLMSID
-699 IGQLLSCNRDYNF
+699 F
-712 SVGFDKNLI
+712 S
-721 LERKKTIMEGHSC
+721 
-734 CTFRYSNKEKT
+734 

>member
-1 MNISKLEIF
+1 
-10 GFKSFAKKE
+10 
-19 TVLFNSGIT
+19 
-28 GIVGPNGCGKTN
+28 
-40 IVDAIRWVLGEQ
+40 
-52 KTKRLRSSKMEEVIF
+52 MEDVIF

-159 NMFEEAAGVNKYK
+159 QMFEEAAGVNKYK
-172 AKRRSTLKKFDL
+172 AKRKSALRKFDL

-196 VEIQIQVKALDLQ
+196 LEIEIQVKALDLQ

-217 KLTNELQELEID
+217 KLTSELKELELD
-229 LASARANDLANII
+229 LASARMTDLENVIL
-242 APLEEMLKK
+242 PLEEMLKK
-251 KNKLLQKNTSKKE
+251 KNKVLQKTTSEKE

-272 ARDLYLKEKESL
+272 SREAYLKEKESL
-284 SKMKAKV
+284 ATMKAKV
-291 DNLTEKLLSEI
+291 DKLTEKLLLEI
-302 QEKNQESSRGVGLLE
+302 QEKNLESSKGVGLLE

-338 SNQDVTKSLSD
+338 SNQDVTNNLSD

-366 KKYEKLKASIQD
+366 KKYEKLKASIED

-396 MDESIKKIKDKINN
+396 MDKSIKKIQDQINSN
-410 SNLELENK
+410 NLELEKK
-418 ENEVNKA
+418 ENDVNKA

-437 SDKFSKDD
+437 SDSFSKDD
-445 LFYEIKEA
+445 LFYEIKET

-458 ESKIKKTQIEQNIIE
+458 EAKIKKKQIEQNIIE
-473 KFGSNVKLKKLKEYN
+473 KFGSDVVLRDLKEYN
-488 ISDMVFRV
+488 ISDMVSRI

-516 YEEKS
+516 HEEKTA
-521 SRLNNLLEQKSDL
+521 RLNNLLQQRSDL

-547 IDNVAQKQFLD
+547 IDIVAQKQFLD
-558 TYDKVKE
+558 TYNQVKV
-565 NFETMFTVFFNGG
+565 NFEKMFTVFFNGG
-578 KGSIELS
+578 KGTIELS
-585 DPSDPLN
+585 DPNDTLN
-592 SDINIF
+592 SDIDIF

-624 LFSIYQYKPSPFC
+624 LFSIYQFKPSPFC

-656 VFELWKTGGALE
+656 VIKDYSKTTQF
-668 IEEIKKNDDEYHF
+668 IM
-681 NVTRCKYA
+681 VTHNKLTMESADCIYGVTA
-689 EMYNEMGLKD
+689 EKQGISKIMSID
-699 IGQLLSCNRDYNF
+699 F
-712 SVGFDKNLI
+712 S
-721 LERKKTIMEGHSC
+721 
-734 CTFRYSNKEKT
+734 